1 MMNHPAREKQ
11 VIVQT
16 NAGGEEVLTEVDVR
30 LISLSF
36 YRCFS
41 TWMSL
46 RGSDHFN
53 PIFTQTFSPTFELGG
68 NWSLIMHQHLPSGR
82 RREKG
87 N

>member
-1 MMNHPAREKQ
+1 MMNYPAREKQ

-16 NAGGEEVLTEVDVR
+16 DAGGEEVLTEVDAR

-46 RGSDHFN
+46 RGSDHFS
-53 PIFTQTFSPTFELGG
+53 PVFTLTFPPTF
-68 NWSLIMHQHLPSGR
+68 
-82 RREKG
+82 
-87 N
+87 